1 VRVVEAAGE
10 MHRVRAGLPE
20 PVAMVATLGAMHDGH
35 RALLRR
41 ARAEGA
47 SLVTS
52 LFLNPTQFDDPGDL
66 RRYPTDRDG
75 DLHIFERHGVDVVF
89 APSVAE
95 MYPDGSATE
104 IDPGPVGQ
112 VLEGAG
118 RPGHF
123 RGVATVVAKILTV
136 LRPDVAIWGEKDAQ
150 QNIVIRRVTTDLRMN
165 VRHILIPTVRAPDGL
180 ALSSRNARLSTE
192 ERAQAPCLYDGLA
205 RALELWR
212 GGERS
217 TQALRQA
224 VVDTVAPHD
233 LVALEYVSL
242 ADPDSL
248 EELTDARPGALLSLA
263 ARVGSTRLIDNVTL
277 R

>member
-1 VRVVEAAGE
+1 
-10 MHRVRAGLPE
+10 
-20 PVAMVATLGAMHDGH
+20 VALVPTLGGIHAGH
-35 RALLRR
+35 RALFAK
-41 ARAEGA
+41 ARELGDRVVA
-47 SLVTS
+47 SV
-52 LFLNPTQFDDPGDL
+52 FLNPTQFDDPGDL

-165 VRHILIPTVRAPDGL
+165 VRHILIPTVRAPDGEHGL
-180 ALSSRNARLSTE
+180 RDALRSHHGHELQEASWVLRRGDREWRRRFDHILVSDAIE
-192 ERAQAPCLYDGLA
+192 IERIAYDHEPREDGLSDHSP
-205 RALELWR
+205 LEMDF
-212 GGERS
+212 EI
-217 TQALRQA
+217 
-224 VVDTVAPHD
+224 
-233 LVALEYVSL
+233 
-242 ADPDSL
+242 
-248 EELTDARPGALLSLA
+248 RPKAK
-263 ARVGSTRLIDNVTL
+263 
-277 R
+277 